1 MEPLKVE
8 TVASPDQLMPMAM
21 VCVMALLVIFVLLAL
36 VRMWCQRMQKK
47 GGGCGGLDVEA
58 LRRQRDSG
66 EITQEEFDRILG
78 GITGDG
84 VAAAMRPAKAGSEE
98 NLPQPPIKNTGEP
111 GPSPDRSDSDG

>member
-36 VRMWCQRMQKK
+36 VRMWCQQMQKK

-58 LRRQRDSG
+58 LRRQRDAG

-78 GITGDG
+78 GIAGSG
-84 VAAAMRPAKAGSEE
+84 AGAAARPARVDSKEDR
-98 NLPQPPIKNTGEP
+98 LPQPPIKEAGEP
-111 GPSPDRSDSDG
+111 A

>member
-36 VRMWCQRMQKK
+36 VRMWCQQMQKK

-66 EITQEEFDRILG
+66 EITQEEFDRIL
-78 GITGDG
+78 
-84 VAAAMRPAKAGSEE
+84 RPAKAGPEE
-98 NLPQPPIKNTGEP
+98 NPQQPPIKNTGEP
-111 GPSPDRSDSDG
+111 A